1 MSTANGLAG
10 GARSSA
16 ALLAILAAHESA
28 AGLMV
33 GSHPPALGLPHFP
46 TVLQAVVWRNWE
58 IVPVERL
65 AAVLETTPE
74 NVLEL
79 ARDLGLRVPPRVS
92 PEWLTRG
99 YVTII
104 RANWH
109 LLPYDQLL
117 TLLGWTEAKLAYTL
131 REDDF
136 LWIKLG
142 SLKPDCP
149 RVVYRPLTDAE
160 RLRTVEVRAVIER
173 EFPALQ
179 QADPEAPFGFLKA
192 LETPARP
199 RGTTPAVAAD
209 GDFGLR
215 LIYSYSAIYGD
226 PLMTPELD
234 PFPDGLLA
242 ELAANGVNG
251 VWLQGI
257 LYTLYPWEAA
267 PEYCI
272 GWETRIRNLRALTE
286 RAATYG
292 IGVYLYLNE
301 PRGMPLSFYE
311 RNPSLKGVEFP
322 SLGVAAMCTS
332 EPAVLAYLRKST
344 AWLFKQ
350 VPELAGVF
358 TISMSENATNCHS
371 KGTGKQCP
379 RCAQRPVPEVVAEV
393 NRAIAEG
400 VHSVKPSAR
409 VVVWTW
415 AWSMQ
420 WASRAV
426 ELLPP
431 DVELMN
437 VSEEALPTHVAGI
450 NGQVVDYSISQVGPG
465 PKATALWE
473 QARRRGL
480 KTVAKVQFN
489 NTWECSAVPYIPTFD
504 LVEEHI
510 GKLKAAGVDGL
521 MLSWTL
527 GGYPS
532 PILELLV
539 RPADEVAE
547 RRYGKAVAP
556 RVREACRQFSSA
568 FKEFPFHIGVLY
580 TAPQN
585 VGPRNL
591 LFAEPT
597 GYRATMVGIPYDD
610 LTTWRAIYPED
621 VFEAQFRLLSEKWQ
635 RGLETL
641 RACAADVSDTHRA
654 DLADLERVATATWC
668 HFRSTYCQVA
678 FVRLR
683 GQQNPAARQRLLALL
698 DEEVRLARTLHD
710 IVRQDS
716 RIGFEATNHYA
727 YTLNDLREKVV
738 NCEHL
743 KRRFGVTP

>member
-1 MSTANGLAG
+1 V
-10 GARSSA
+10 
-16 ALLAILAAHESA
+16 LAILAAHESA

-46 TVLQAVVWRNWE
+46 TVMQAVVWRNWE

-65 AAVLETTPE
+65 AAVLETTPD
-74 NVLEL
+74 NVLAL
-79 ARDLGLRVPPRVS
+79 ARELGLRVPPQVS
-92 PEWLTRG
+92 SEWLARG

-117 TLLGWTEAKLAYTL
+117 ALLGWSESKLAYTL

-149 RVVYRPLTDAE
+149 RVLYRPLTEAE
-160 RLRTVEVRAVIER
+160 RARTAEVCAVMAR
-173 EFPALQ
+173 EFPGLQ
-179 QADPEAPFGFLKA
+179 QADPERPFGFLKTMEKPA
-192 LETPARP
+192 ARRGAASARP
-199 RGTTPAVAAD
+199 AD
-209 GDFGLR
+209 SDFGLR

-234 PFPDGLLA
+234 PFPDGLLS

-267 PEYCI
+267 PEYCV
-272 GWETRIRNLRALTE
+272 GWETRLRNLQTLTE
-286 RAATYG
+286 RAAKYG

-311 RNPSLKGVEFP
+311 KNPRYKGVEFP

-332 EPAVLAYLRKST
+332 EPAVLDYLRKST
-344 AWLFKQ
+344 AWLFQ
-350 VPELAGVF
+350 RVPDLAGVF

-379 RCAQRPVPEVVAEV
+379 RCAQRPVAEVVAEV

-415 AWSMQ
+415 AWPAQ
-420 WASRAV
+420 WASQAV
-426 ELLPP
+426 DLLPP

-437 VSEEALPTHVAGI
+437 VSEGALPTHVAGI
-450 NGQVVDYSISQVGPG
+450 DGQVSDYSISQVGPG
-465 PKATALWE
+465 PRAMALWE

-480 KTVAKVQFN
+480 RTVAKVQFN

-510 GKLKAAGVDGL
+510 RKLKAAGVEGL

-556 RVREACRQFSSA
+556 RVREACRQFSTA

-591 LFAEPT
+591 LYAEPT
-597 GYRATMVGIPYDD
+597 AYRATMVGIPYDD
-610 LTTWRAIYPED
+610 LTSWRAIYPEE
-621 VFEAQFRLLSEKWQ
+621 VFEEQFCRLSEKWQ
-635 RGLETL
+635 RGLELL
-641 RACAADVSDTHRA
+641 RACAPDVTPAHRA

-678 FVRLR
+678 FVRRR
-683 GQQNPAARQRLLALL
+683 GQKDPESRRRVLALL
-698 DEEVRLARTLHD
+698 DEEIMLARTLHD

-727 YTLNDLREKVV
+727 YTVNDLREKVV
-738 NCEHL
+738 SCECL
-743 KRRFGVTP
+743 KRRFSGEP